1 MEYMTRSKIWII
13 LRNIN
18 ILFLICVSVPVL
30 AADKLVFATHVRPPL
45 SLYLKEVIQ
54 ESLKPYAIEVKVIEM
69 PGSRVISQVN
79 GGYADGDLSRV
90 INFKDISDADT
101 SNYRLVNEPIV
112 LTEIVMITLAKKEI
126 IRPITWE
133 TINQDKVSFLRGSK
147 TIRKYLNIEN
157 RVAVSSN
164 TQVLEMVANKRVNS
178 AIMFA
183 SVAKN
188 MLNQSPELNS
198 KLMIQ
203 SPPVLSFH
211 LFTYL
216 NKKHADLI
224 PKLELSLKQLKDDGF
239 LENTANK
246 YQVTA
251 ASAETFSAVSLLQ
264 KINHDKPMQHKE

>member
-1 MEYMTRSKIWII
+1 MKKLKIRGF

-18 ILFLICVSVPVL
+18 IIFLIFVSLPAIATEPL
-30 AADKLVFATHVRPPL
+30 LFATHARAPL
-45 SLYLKEVIQ
+45 SLYLTEVIQ
-54 ESLKPYAIEVKVIEM
+54 AALGPYSITVNVIEM

-79 GGYADGDLSRV
+79 SGHVDGDLSRV

-112 LTEIVMITLAKKEI
+112 LTEIVMITLAQKEI
-126 IRPITWE
+126 TRPITWE
-133 TINQDKVSFLRGSK
+133 TINQGKVSFLRGSK

-164 TQVLEMVANKRVNS
+164 LQVLEMVANKRVNS

-183 SVAKN
+183 SVAKK
-188 MLNQSPELNS
+188 MLNQSPELS
-198 KLMIQ
+198 RKLIIQ
-203 SPPVLSFH
+203 SPAVLSFH
-211 LFTYL
+211 LFAYL
-216 NKKHADLI
+216 NKKHADLV

-251 ASAETFSAVSLLQ
+251 ASAATLSAVSLLPE
-264 KINHDKPMQHKE
+264 INADRPLLYNE

>member
-1 MEYMTRSKIWII
+1 MKRPKIRI
-13 LRNIN
+13 
-18 ILFLICVSVPVL
+18 FLISIYTFFLILISVPLL
-30 AADKLVFATHVRPPL
+30 AEEKLVFATHARPPL

-54 ESLKPYAIEVKVIEM
+54 EALKPYSIEINVIEM

-79 GGYADGDLSRV
+79 NGYVDGDLSRV

-101 SNYRLVNEPIV
+101 SNYVLVNEPIV
-112 LTEIVMITLAKKEI
+112 LTEIVMITLAQKKI
-126 IRPITWE
+126 TRPITWE
-133 TINQDKVSFLRGSK
+133 SINQGKVSFLRGSK
-147 TIRKYLNIEN
+147 TIRKYLKIEN

-164 TQVLEMVANKRVNS
+164 KQVLEMVAKKRVNS

-188 MLNQSPELNS
+188 LLNQFPELN
-198 KLMIQ
+198 KQLMIQ
-203 SPPVLSFH
+203 SPAVLSFH

-216 NKKHADLI
+216 NEKHAALI
-224 PKLELSLKQLKDDGF
+224 PKLELSLKQLKDNGF

-251 ASAETFSAVSLLQ
+251 ASAATLSAVSLLP
-264 KINHDKPMQHKE
+264 KINAYRPMLYNE